1 MFNQLQNPNSIISLV
16 VQELGH
22 KVKCNSKKK
31 KKETEKCQGPKQI
44 QNRSNIQLLYY
55 NLS

>member
-31 KKETEKCQGPKQI
+31 KETEKCQGPKQI